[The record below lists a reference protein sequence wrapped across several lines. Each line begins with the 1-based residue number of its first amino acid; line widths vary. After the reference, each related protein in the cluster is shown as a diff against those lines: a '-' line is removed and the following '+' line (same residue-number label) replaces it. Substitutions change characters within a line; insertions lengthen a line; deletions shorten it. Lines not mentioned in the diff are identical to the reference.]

1 MPKIY
6 RTMQGEKVDIEALFR
21 KNELTQAVG
30 NMKTNAR
37 GDELGPGG
45 SIVKTREQ
53 KAREYYLRQ
62 KASRSAAKKE
72 EQSKQQTT
80 DNKEPTVPESKKEEP
95 KKVKNKKPNSEDF
108 DDLNGELE

>member
-21 KNELTQAVG
+21 RNELTQAVG

-53 KAREYYLRQ
+53 KAREYYLKQ
-62 KASRSAAKKE
+62 KAAKAAAKKE
-72 EQSKQQTT
+72 EQNKQQTT
-80 DNKEPTVPESKKEEP
+80 DNKEPSVPELKKEES
-95 KKVKNKKPNSEDF
+95 KKVKNKKPNLNDF
-108 DDLNGELE
+108 DDLDGELE

>member
-62 KASRSAAKKE
+62 KAAKLAAKQE
-72 EQSKQQTT
+72 EKDKKDKSESFVQEESADIIKPTKQKTKSK
-80 DNKEPTVPESKKEEP
+80 PAA
-95 KKVKNKKPNSEDF
+95 EDIE
-108 DDLNGELE
+108 DIDGEIL

>member
-30 NMKTNAR
+30 NMNSNAR

-45 SIVKTREQ
+45 VIVKSREQ
-53 KAREYYLRQ
+53 KAREYYLKR
-62 KASRSAAKKE
+62 KAEKAANKSQAQPSTATPAPPVE
-72 EQSKQQTT
+72 EPVEEIK
-80 DNKEPTVPESKKEEP
+80 SKK
-95 KKVKNKKPNSEDF
+95 KKIVEKDLEDI
-108 DDLNGELE
+108 DGEIE